1 MFLNKI
7 LTSPMCIR
15 GVMKI
20 SYFILFYQ
28 IHLVAVAS
36 YLSSQK
42 YIHYNLIWPLL
53 YHCLKHLWMFT
64 NVICSISFTAITPSK
79 ILLSTILSLV
89 AQKSGEGG
97 LDLGRSVTQCL
108 AINLC
113 RQGRESRNTAV
124 VDKPTSMHI
133 LHRMSVSNYRFTAPQ
148 VSKNN
153 VLDL

>member
-1 MFLNKI
+1 MHTRCDEN
-7 LTSPMCIR
+7 
-15 GVMKI
+15 
-20 SYFILFYQ
+20 FILYS
-28 IHLVAVAS
+28 I
-36 YLSSQK
+36 LSNPS
-42 YIHYNLIWPLL
+42 
-53 YHCLKHLWMFT
+53 CG
-64 NVICSISFTAITPSK
+64 CSKLSILSK
-79 ILLSTILSLV
+79 IHPLQPDMTITLPLFKASMDVYKCNL
-89 AQKSGEGG
+89 QYFFHCNNTIKNSFEHYPEFGGTKKWGGG